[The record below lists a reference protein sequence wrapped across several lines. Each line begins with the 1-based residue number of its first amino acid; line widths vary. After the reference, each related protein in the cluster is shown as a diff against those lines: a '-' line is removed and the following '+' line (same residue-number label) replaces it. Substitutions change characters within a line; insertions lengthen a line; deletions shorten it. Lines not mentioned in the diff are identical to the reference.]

1 MFGKSNTLL
10 LVSLLAAA
18 ALTAACLPTVFSE
31 PSLTVVGA
39 LETGGEQV
47 SEARILVTRGKHVL
61 ERAVPVQQNEFQ
73 GTLQIPVGKWEITVL
88 LVDEEG
94 IVRFQSKPQEVE
106 ISPGS
111 STILELV
118 LQPAASTVYVTIDL
132 SDYVFKHQALR
143 ARIHFNDTIYEVIR
157 PDSSV
162 PLEAVLEISPGS
174 YEFKIELYTE
184 SFHVGSRLG
193 QGSWQVVHV
202 SENEDLFITWK
213 PETEGLHISGRVET
227 PLPAPGA
234 VALTGAEA
242 AVHISWEAVDHWN
255 VQGYFLL
262 AQLSPLDRFQLL
274 TPSPIPETSFVHS
287 LGQGENPDEI
297 TYVVAAVSSSGRVG
311 YYSQPQVWRP

>member
-1 MFGKSNTLL
+1 MFGKKYTLL

-18 ALTAACLPTVFSE
+18 ALTAACLPTAFTE

-47 SEARILVTRGKHVL
+47 AEARILVTRGKHVL

-88 LVDEEG
+88 LMDEEG

-111 STILELV
+111 STVLELV
-118 LQPAASTVYVTIDL
+118 LQPAASTVHVTIDL
-132 SDYVFKHQALR
+132 TDYVFKHEALR
-143 ARIHFNDTIYEVIR
+143 ARIHFNDSIYEVIR

-174 YEFKIELYTE
+174 YEFKIELYTD
-184 SFHVGSRLG
+184 SFHVGNRLG
-193 QGSWQVVHV
+193 QGSWQVIHV
-202 SENEDLFITWK
+202 GENEDLVITWK

-234 VALTGAEA
+234 VTVTGLEA
-242 AVHISWEAVDHWN
+242 GVQIGWEEVKHWN

-262 AQLSPLDRFQLL
+262 AQLSPLERFQLL
-274 TPSPIPETSFVHS
+274 TPSPIPDTTFVHS
-287 LGQGENPDEI
+287 LEQGQSPSEI
-297 TYVVAAVSSSGRVG
+297 AYVVAAVSRSGRVG
-311 YYSQPQVWRP
+311 YYSQPQVWHP